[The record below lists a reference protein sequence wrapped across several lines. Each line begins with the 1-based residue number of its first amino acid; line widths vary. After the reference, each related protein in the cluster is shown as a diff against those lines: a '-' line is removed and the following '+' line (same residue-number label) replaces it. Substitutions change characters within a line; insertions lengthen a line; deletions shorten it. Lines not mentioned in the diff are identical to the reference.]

1 VFYLYVAAAS
11 IVAAALMFLEG
22 RREWVSC
29 FWAMEASTLILIGWD
44 LKDRILRTFGAV
56 CFGLVG
62 LSVFVEIVMRF
73 SWWSI
78 PATSGVIGLLYVM
91 SALYRLRLPGDT
103 FSIERSL
110 RHVYSVAASIILL
123 ALLWVK
129 VSSHWLSL
137 AWAAEGLMLVVTGF
151 ALRDRVLRIT
161 GLGVFAALVLRVL
174 FVDMAGVETIYR
186 IVSFVVVGAILLAAS
201 LAYARFSVTSPKS
214 QK

>member
-1 VFYLYVAAAS
+1 
-11 IVAAALMFLEG
+11 
-22 RREWVSC
+22 
-29 FWAMEASTLILIGWD
+29 MEATTLVLIGWD
-44 LKDRILRTFGAV
+44 LKNRILRMFGAV
-56 CFGLVG
+56 GFGLVS
-62 LSVFVEIVMRF
+62 LSVLVEIVMRF
-73 SWWSI
+73 SWWNT
-78 PATSGVIGLLYVM
+78 PATSGIIGLLYVV
-91 SALYRLRLPGDT
+91 SALYRLRLPGET

-137 AWAAEGLMLVVTGF
+137 AWAAEGLTLVVAGF

-161 GLGVFAALVLRVL
+161 GLGVFGALVLRVL

-201 LAYARFSVTSPKS
+201 LAYARFSVASPKS

>member
-1 VFYLYVAAAS
+1 MAAS
-11 IVAAALMFLEG
+11 LTFLEG
-22 RREWVSC
+22 RRELVSC
-29 FWAMEASTLILIGWD
+29 FWAMEASTLVLIGWD
-44 LKDRILRTFGAV
+44 LKDRILRMFGAV
-56 CFGLVG
+56 WFGLVS

-73 SWWSI
+73 SWWST
-78 PATSGVIGLLYVM
+78 PATSGIIGLLSIM

-123 ALLWVK
+123 ALLWVR

-137 AWAAEGLMLVVTGF
+137 AWAAEGLALVVTGF

-201 LAYARFSVTSPKS
+201 LAYARFSVVSPKS
-214 QK
+214 QKVMSS